1 MKALS
6 ASFGVALACAAT
18 LGCGGQP
25 EVRDQ
30 DPAATAGAA
39 EKAANAIADAAAKA
53 PDRKGLPTPAGERT
67 AWAPPAV
74 TTWKTDNGITVWYL
88 RQQQAPLVSLR
99 LVLPTGAASDPI
111 GKAGATSLM
120 VDLLDEGAGEYTALT
135 LGEAFQRLATDYGAS
150 TATDGIV
157 FGLDMLADKVQ
168 PSLALLADVLRRP
181 KLTPEEFKRRKDQH
195 LAAMLAE
202 EADPQYGASVVGRK
216 ILYGTGYGGMPASG
230 VRGTL
235 EKVSLDDVKA
245 RYKAAIQ
252 PQGATLIVVG
262 AIERPAVEA
271 AIAATLGDWSGEPVL
286 APRALT
292 GEPAKRAVYWVDYPG
307 SAQSVVAVVR
317 RTEGTAAA
325 DYFPAEVLNR
335 ALGGAFTS
343 RLNLNLRE
351 DKGYT
356 YGARSYFSRWAQA
369 GFFGMFAKV
378 KAETTRASLD
388 EMFKELDAVVG
399 PNPIADRERDE
410 AVGGFLLGFPGRFE
424 NMAGVAE
431 QLATLVLDDREAEWL
446 QQWPGKMESVELDA
460 VREAAKSYGGKDAF
474 RVVIAGDYAAHAAS
488 LDGLGLE
495 IVRYDRQG
503 FPEGAARAIGKSKGA
518 AAK

>member
-1 MKALS
+1 MSAKRSSIGFVAMAGALS
-6 ASFGVALACAAT
+6 LVA
-18 LGCGGQP
+18 CGGKSD
-25 EVRDQ
+25 VRDG
-30 DPAATAGAA
+30 DPAADANAA
-39 EKAANAIADAAAKA
+39 AKAANLIADAAATA
-53 PDRKGLPTPAGERT
+53 PDRKGLPTPSGERT

-88 RQQQAPLVSLR
+88 RQDQAPLVSMR

-157 FGLDMLADKVQ
+157 FGLDLLADKVQ
-168 PSLALLADVLRRP
+168 PSLALLSDVLRRP
-181 KLTPEEFKRRKDQH
+181 KLAADEFKRRKDQH

-216 ILYGTGYGGMPASG
+216 VLYGTGYGGMPASG
-230 VRGTL
+230 VRSTL
-235 EKVSLDDVKA
+235 EKVTLADVKA
-245 RYKAAIQ
+245 RYAAAIQ
-252 PQGATLIVVG
+252 PRGATLVVVG
-262 AIERPAVEA
+262 AIDRPSLEA
-271 AIAATLGDWSGEPVL
+271 AIAATLGDWSGEPKL
-286 APRALT
+286 DPRPLNS
-292 GEPAKRAVYWVDYPG
+292 EPAKRAVYWIDYPG
-307 SAQSVVAVVR
+307 SAQSVVGVVR

-335 ALGGAFTS
+335 ALGGSFTS

-351 DKGYT
+351 AKGYT

-399 PNPIADRERDE
+399 PNPILDRERDE

-431 QLATLVLDDREAEWL
+431 QLATLVLDGRDTEWL
-446 QQWPGKMESVELDA
+446 QQWPAKMEA
-460 VREAAKSYGGKDAF
+460 VDLAAARAAATAYMGKDAF
-474 RVVIAGDYAAHAAS
+474 LVVIAGDYAAHAPS

-503 FPEGAARAIGKSKGA
+503 FPEATNAR
-518 AAK
+518 